1 MCRELRGFG
10 SLPMTYLAHS
20 ARDGYPEQ
28 SYQEHVEKVQCGAF
42 HHAEETARYAVL
54 NGETLKASV
63 GMASPV
69 HDMGKLDGDNQ
80 EVLHGKDSHISLP
93 LHHQDAGVALLKKID
108 KDSLYSQLA
117 VSAHHSGLPD
127 IGLEGQ
133 RQGNCFRDQNK
144 ETRDKVNVE
153 IDRLAALHQQLIGGE
168 ISTLRANS
176 VRGDKGIFFRI
187 MLSCLVDADHTDTAR
202 HYRKFP
208 QEQDIYIPK
217 LRAKERLEKLDKYVC
232 GLGDKSERSK
242 LRTEMY
248 RVCRDSAI
256 EENIVACNSPVGSAK
271 TTALMAY
278 ALQQAISRKSRRI
291 FVVLPFTNII
301 RQSVEVYRE
310 VLHLPGENPK
320 DVVAELHHRADFES
334 EEARALTAQWKAPI
348 VVTTAVAFFETIAS
362 CMPATLR
369 RLHELPGSVIF
380 VDEAH
385 AALPVKLLPT
395 AWHWMQV
402 LADEW
407 SCHWILASGSLV
419 EFWKLEELSET
430 QRMVP
435 QIVNMELRNRLM
447 QYETNRIKFLCKP
460 EPLDRVQLVKWVA
473 SVPGPRLVIMNTVQS
488 AAVIAEDMRAYY
500 GERQTCRVMHLSTV
514 LDAEHRDKTIQVI
527 RDRLKDEND
536 TDWTLVATSCV
547 EAGVDFSFKTGFRE
561 MASLVSLLQAAGRVN
576 RNGLDNDA
584 VIWTFEMQKDATLTY
599 NKGIKESAYV
609 LKRYFQKGISISP
622 ELGTKSIRDE
632 LLRQTV
638 FDDAQNLLEAETFL
652 RFPEVGEKF
661 RVIDDNTVLVVAD
674 LALKEQLRYGGCGW
688 KPIQRKAVSVR
699 KYIVEQLQLRPLLDG
714 VYDWNLGYDDFLG
727 IMRGIISYQK
737 SKTSP
742 QKDTED

>member
-1 MCRELRGFG
+1 
-10 SLPMTYLAHS
+10 MTYLAHS

-28 SYQEHVEKVQCGAF
+28 SYQEHIENVQRDAR
-42 HHAEETARYAVL
+42 HNAEEAAQYAVL
-54 NGETLKASV
+54 DGKTLKASV
-63 GMASPV
+63 ELASPV
-69 HDMGKLDGDNQ
+69 HDMGKLHKENQ
-80 EVLHGKDSHISLP
+80 EVLHQRDNHASLP
-93 LHHQDAGVALLKKID
+93 LHHQDAGVAFLQKIQ
-108 KDSLYSQLA
+108 KDSLCPQLA

-127 IGLEGQ
+127 IGLEG
-133 RQGNCFRDQNK
+133 GKKENCFRDQNK

-153 IDRLAALHQQLIGGE
+153 IDSLAALHQQLIGGE
-168 ISTLRANS
+168 ISTFCANR
-176 VRGDKGIFFRI
+176 VCGDKGIFFRM

-208 QEQDIYIPK
+208 QEQDVCIPK
-217 LRAKERLEKLDKYVC
+217 LRAKERLERLDKYVG

-248 RVCRDSAI
+248 QVCRESAI
-256 EENIVACNSPVGSAK
+256 EANIVACNSPVGSAK

-310 VLHLPGENPK
+310 ALRLPGENPE

-334 EEARALTAQWKAPI
+334 EEVRALTAQWKAPI
-348 VVTTAVAFFETIAS
+348 VVTTAVAFFETMAS

-395 AWHWMQV
+395 AWRWMQV

-430 QRMVP
+430 QRTVP
-435 QIVNMELRNRLM
+435 QIVNMKLRNSLM
-447 QYETNRIKFLCKP
+447 QYEKQRIKFLYKP
-460 EPLDRVQLVKWVA
+460 DPLDRAQLVKWVA

-500 GERQTCRVMHLSTV
+500 GERQACKVMHLSTA
-514 LDAEHRDKTIQVI
+514 LEAEHRDKTIQDI
-527 RDRLKDEND
+527 RDRLKEKND

-576 RNGLDNDA
+576 RNGLDDDA
-584 VIWTFEMQKDATLTY
+584 VIWTFEMQKEAMLPY

-609 LKRYFQKGISISP
+609 LNRYFQKGISISP

-632 LLRQTV
+632 LRRQTV
-638 FDDAQNLLEAETFL
+638 SDDAKYLLEAETFL
-652 RFPEVGEKF
+652 RFPEVQENF

-674 LALKEQLRYGGCGW
+674 LALKEQIRHGGCDW
-688 KPIQRKAVSVR
+688 KMIQRKAVSVR
-699 KYIVEQLQLRPLLDG
+699 RDKVKQLHLQPLIDG
-714 VYDWNLGYDDFLG
+714 VYAWDLGYDDFIG
-727 IMRGIISYQK
+727 IMRGILS
-737 SKTSP
+737 
-742 QKDTED
+742 

>member
-1 MCRELRGFG
+1 MI
-10 SLPMTYLAHS
+10 YLAHS
-20 ARDGYPEQ
+20 ARDGSPGQ
-28 SYQEHVEKVQCGAF
+28 SYQEHIENVRRGACQN
-42 HHAEETARYAVL
+42 AEEAARYAVL
-54 NGETLKASV
+54 DGGTLNASV
-63 GMASPV
+63 EMASPV
-69 HDMGKLDGDNQ
+69 HDIGKLCKENQ
-80 EVLHGKDSHISLP
+80 KVLHQKDNNISLP
-93 LHHQDAGVALLKKID
+93 LHHQDAGVAFLKKIQ

-133 RQGNCFRDQNK
+133 RQENCFRDQNK

-153 IDRLAALHQQLIGGE
+153 IDRLAALHQQLVGGE
-168 ISTLRANS
+168 VSTFRVDS
-176 VRGDKGIFFRI
+176 VRGDKGSFFRM

-202 HYRKFP
+202 HYRKFL
-208 QEQDIYIPK
+208 QEQDVYVPK
-217 LRAKERLEKLDKYVC
+217 LRAKERLERLDKYVG
-232 GLGDKSERSK
+232 GLGDKSVRSQR
-242 LRTEMY
+242 RTEMY
-248 RVCRDSAI
+248 RVCRDSTVEA
-256 EENIVACNSPVGSAK
+256 NIVACNSPVGSAK

-278 ALQQAISRKSRRI
+278 ALQQAILRKSRRI

-301 RQSVEVYRE
+301 RQSVGVYRKA
-310 VLHLPGENPK
+310 LCLPGENPEN
-320 DVVAELHHRADFES
+320 VVAELHHRADFEN

-348 VVTTAVAFFETIAS
+348 VVTTAVAFFETMAS
-362 CMPATLR
+362 SMPATLR
-369 RLHELPGSVIF
+369 RLHELPGSVIL

-419 EFWKLEELSET
+419 EFWRLEELSET

-435 QIVNMELRNRLM
+435 QIVNMELRTRLM

-460 EPLDRVQLVKWVA
+460 EPLDRAQLVKWVA

-500 GERQTCRVMHLSTV
+500 GESQACKVMHLSTA
-514 LDAEHRDKTIQVI
+514 LETRHRDKTIKDV

-576 RNGLDNDA
+576 RNGSDDEA
-584 VIWTFEMQKDATLTY
+584 VIWTFQMQRDAMLTY
-599 NKGIKESAYV
+599 NRGIKESAYV
-609 LKRYFQKGISISP
+609 LNRYFQKGLSISP

-632 LLRQTV
+632 LRRKTV
-638 FDDAQNLLEAETFL
+638 SDEAKYLLEAETFL
-652 RFPEVGEKF
+652 RFPEVQENF

-674 LALKEQLRYGGCGW
+674 SALKEQLRNGGCDW
-688 KPIQRKAVSVR
+688 ETIQRKAVSVR
-699 KYIVEQLQLRPLLDG
+699 RYKVEQLHLQPLIDG
-714 VYDWNLGYDDFLG
+714 IYDWNLGYDDFLG
-727 IMRGIISYQK
+727 IMRGVLS
-737 SKTSP
+737 
-742 QKDTED
+742 

>member
-1 MCRELRGFG
+1 MI
-10 SLPMTYLAHS
+10 YLAHS

-28 SYQEHVEKVQCGAF
+28 SYQEHVENVQRDACHNAKE
-42 HHAEETARYAVL
+42 AARYAVL
-54 NGETLKASV
+54 DGEMLNASV
-63 GMASPV
+63 DMASPV
-69 HDMGKLDGDNQ
+69 HDMGKLYKENQ
-80 EVLHGKDSHISLP
+80 EILHQKDSHVSLP
-93 LHHQDAGVALLKKID
+93 LHHQDAGVTFLKQIQEN
-108 KDSLYSQLA
+108 SYYSQMA

-127 IGLEGQ
+127 IELEGQ
-133 RQGNCFRDQNK
+133 RQKNCFRDQNK
-144 ETRDKVNVE
+144 ETRDKVNAE
-153 IDRLAALHQQLIGGE
+153 IDNLVALHKNLMRSE
-168 ISTLRANS
+168 VSAFCVNS
-176 VRGDKGIFFRI
+176 ASGDKGVFFRI

-202 HYRKFP
+202 HYGKFP
-208 QEQDIYIPK
+208 QEQDVSIPK
-217 LRAKERLEKLDKYVC
+217 LRAKERLERLDKYVR
-232 GLGDKSERSK
+232 GLRDKSERSK

-248 RVCRDSAI
+248 QVCRDSAI

-278 ALQQAISRKSRRI
+278 ALQQAILRKSRRI

-310 VLHLPGENPK
+310 ALLLPGEKPE

-348 VVTTAVAFFETIAS
+348 VVTTAVAFFETMAS

-430 QRMVP
+430 QRTVP
-435 QIVNMELRNRLM
+435 QIVNIELRNRLM
-447 QYETNRIKFLCKP
+447 KYETNRIKFLCKP
-460 EPLDRVQLVKWVA
+460 EPLNREQLVKWVA

-488 AAVIAEDMRAYY
+488 AAVIAEDMRRYY
-500 GERQTCRVMHLSTV
+500 GDRHDCRVMHLSTA
-514 LDAEHRDKTIQVI
+514 LAAEQRDKTIQDVKN
-527 RDRLKDEND
+527 RLEDKDD

-561 MASLVSLLQAAGRVN
+561 MASLLSLLQTAGRVN
-576 RNGLDNDA
+576 RNGFDDDA
-584 VIWTFEMQKDATLTY
+584 VIWSFEMQKDAMLTY

-609 LKRYFQKGISISP
+609 LKHYFYKGDSISP
-622 ELGTKSIRDE
+622 ELGTISIRDE
-632 LLRQTV
+632 LRRQTV
-638 FDDAQNLLEAETFL
+638 SDDAKFLLQAEISL
-652 RFPEVGEKF
+652 RFPEVQESF

-674 LALKEQLRYGGCGW
+674 SSLKEQLRCGGCDW
-688 KPIQRKAVSVR
+688 RTIQRKAVSVR
-699 KYIVEQLQLRPLLDG
+699 KEKVKQLHLQPIIDG
-714 VYDWNLGYDDFLG
+714 VYDWNLGYDDFYG
-727 IMRGIISYQK
+727 IMRGILSYQQ
-737 SKTSP
+737 SKASP
-742 QKDTED
+742 RKGAEDK

>member
-1 MCRELRGFG
+1 
-10 SLPMTYLAHS
+10 MTYLAHS

-28 SYQEHVEKVQCGAF
+28 SYQEHIENVLRYACQN
-42 HHAEETARYAVL
+42 AEEAARYAIL
-54 NGETLKASV
+54 DGEMLYASV
-63 GMASPV
+63 EMASLV
-69 HDMGKLDGDNQ
+69 HDMGKLNKENQ
-80 EVLHGKDSHISLP
+80 EVLHQKDNRESLP
-93 LHHQDAGVALLKKID
+93 LHHQDAGVVFLKNIQR
-108 KDSLYSQLA
+108 DSLYPQLA

-133 RQGNCFRDQNK
+133 RQDNCFRDKNK

-153 IDRLAALHQQLIGGE
+153 IDSLAALHQKLIEGE
-168 ISTLRANS
+168 ISTFHADS
-176 VRGDKGIFFRI
+176 VRGDKGIFFRM

-208 QEQDIYIPK
+208 QEQDVYIPK
-217 LRAKERLEKLDKYVC
+217 LRAKERLERLDKYVS
-232 GLGDKSERSK
+232 GLGDKSDRSK

-248 RVCRDSAI
+248 RVCRNSTI
-256 EENIVACNSPVGSAK
+256 EANIVACNSPVGSAK

-278 ALQQAISRKSRRI
+278 ALEQALSRKSRRI

-310 VLHLPGENPK
+310 ALCLPGENPE

-334 EEARALTAQWKAPI
+334 EEARALTSQWKAPI
-348 VVTTAVAFFETIAS
+348 IVTTAVSFFETIAS

-369 RLHELPGSVIF
+369 RLHELSGSVIF
-380 VDEAH
+380 MDEAH
-385 AALPVKLLPT
+385 AALPTKLLPT
-395 AWHWMQV
+395 SWHWMQV

-430 QRMVP
+430 RRTVP
-435 QIVNMELRNRLM
+435 QIVNMGLRNKLM
-447 QYETNRIKFLCKP
+447 QYETNRIKFLRKP

-500 GERQTCRVMHLSTV
+500 GERQARKVLHLSTA
-514 LDAEHRDKTIQVI
+514 LEAKHRDKTIQVV
-527 RDRLKDEND
+527 RARLEDKKD

-547 EAGVDFSFKTGFRE
+547 EAGVDFSFKAGFRE

-576 RNGLDNDA
+576 RNGLDDDA
-584 VIWTFEMQKDATLTY
+584 VIWTFEMQNDAMLTY
-599 NKGIKESAYV
+599 NKGIKESSYV
-609 LKRYFQKGISISP
+609 LNHYFQYGVSISP
-622 ELGTKSIRDE
+622 ELGTKAIRDE
-632 LLRQTV
+632 LRRQTV
-638 FDDAQNLLEAETFL
+638 LDDARNLLEAETFL
-652 RFPEVGEKF
+652 RFPEVQENF

-674 LALKEQLRYGGCGW
+674 SALKEQLRYGGCDW
-688 KPIQRKAVSVR
+688 KTIQRKAVSVR
-699 KYIVEQLQLRPLLDG
+699 RYKVEQLHLQPLIDG
-714 VYDWNLGYDDFLG
+714 VYDWNLGYDEFLG
-727 IMRGIISYQK
+727 IMRGLLSY
-737 SKTSP
+737 
-742 QKDTED
+742 

>member
-1 MCRELRGFG
+1 
-10 SLPMTYLAHS
+10 MTYLAHS

-28 SYQEHVEKVQCGAF
+28 LYQEHIKNVQRDAC
-42 HHAEETARYAVL
+42 HNAEEAARYATLDGEML
-54 NGETLKASV
+54 NASV
-63 GMASPV
+63 DMASSV
-69 HDMGKLDGDNQ
+69 HDMGKLDEENQ
-80 EVLHGKDSHISLP
+80 EVLHQRDNHVSLP
-93 LHHQDAGVALLKKID
+93 LHHQDAGVTFLKKIQE
-108 KDSLYSQLA
+108 DSLYSQLA

-127 IGLEGQ
+127 IGLEGR
-133 RQGNCFRDQNK
+133 RQENCFRDQNK
-144 ETRDKVNVE
+144 ETRDKVNAE
-153 IDRLAALHQQLIGGE
+153 IDSLAALHQQLMEGKIL
-168 ISTLRANS
+168 TVPTNS
-176 VRGDKGIFFRI
+176 VRGDTGVFIRM

-202 HYRKFP
+202 HYGKFP
-208 QEQDIYIPK
+208 QEEDVSIPK
-217 LRAKERLEKLDKYVC
+217 LRAKERLERLDKYVS
-232 GLGDKSERSK
+232 GLGDNSERSK

-248 RVCRDSAI
+248 RVCRDSAV
-256 EENIVACNSPVGSAK
+256 EANIVACNSPVGSAK

-278 ALQQAISRKSRRI
+278 ALQQAISRESRRI

-301 RQSVEVYRE
+301 RQSVEIYRE
-310 VLHLPGENPK
+310 ALLLPGENPE
-320 DVVAELHHRADFES
+320 DVVTELHHRADFES

-395 AWHWMQV
+395 AWHWMQA

-430 QRMVP
+430 QRSVP
-435 QIVNMELRNRLM
+435 QIVNIELRNRLM
-447 QYETNRIKFLCKP
+447 QYETNRIKFLCKM
-460 EPLDRVQLVKWVA
+460 EPLDRAQLVKWIA

-488 AAVIAEDMRAYY
+488 AAVIAEDMRTYY
-500 GERQTCRVMHLSTV
+500 GDRQACKVMHLSTA
-514 LDAEHRDKTIQVI
+514 LEAEHRDKTIQDVK
-527 RDRLKDEND
+527 DRLEDKND

-561 MASLVSLLQAAGRVN
+561 LASLVSLLQAAGRVN
-576 RNGLDNDA
+576 RNGLDDDA
-584 VIWTFEMQKDATLTY
+584 VIWTFKMQRDVMLTY

-609 LKRYFQKGISISP
+609 LKHYLQKGVSISP
-622 ELGTKSIRDE
+622 ELGTISIRDE
-632 LLRQTV
+632 LRRQTV
-638 FDDAQNLLEAETFL
+638 SDDAKCLLEAETFW
-652 RFPEVGEKF
+652 RFPEVQEKF

-674 LALKEQLRYGGCGW
+674 SSLKEQLRYGGCDW
-688 KPIQRKAVSVR
+688 KIIQRKAVSVR
-699 KYIVEQLQLRPLLDG
+699 RERVEQLHLPPIIDG

-727 IMRGIISYQK
+727 IMRGILSYQQ
-737 SKTSP
+737 SKTRL